1 MEGNFLLNRCFF
13 NLTLQ
18 LAFDFGTCTS
28 LAHGGQR
35 LFLLHLFD
43 WKTQY
48 RKQKNMKR
56 SMQQNHRKWSSD
68 FATAFFTTFSP
79 CCPKW
84 FNHMQFFKALSTWV
98 QKDHLITM
106 VVFWPTWLVFLAYD
120 WTFLDQRSFRSGFYV
135 LLEFMI
141 WLRFQH
147 QAGICFHRLR
157 ARHPNLVEPHKRQGG
172 WISSKIL
179 LSFGDLWYHFPIIC
193 CITSPSSTISRT
205 SYHNNYI
212 ADFRPYEECS
222 SLWKDLFPS
231 RPFCHSDKVPV
242 LIMSN
247 VSFSLIKF
255 VSVTPKFC
263 IAFNAKNNIYFFF
276 SVALSF

>member
-1 MEGNFLLNRCFF
+1 
-13 NLTLQ
+13 
-18 LAFDFGTCTS
+18 
-28 LAHGGQR
+28 
-35 LFLLHLFD
+35 
-43 WKTQY
+43 
-48 RKQKNMKR
+48 
-56 SMQQNHRKWSSD
+56 MQQNHRKWSSD

-157 ARHPNLVEPHKRQGG
+157 ARHPNLVEPHKRARRMNFIQNLAFF
-172 WISSKIL
+172 W
-179 LSFGDLWYHFPIIC
+179 W
-193 CITSPSSTISRT
+193 
-205 SYHNNYI
+205 
-212 ADFRPYEECS
+212 
-222 SLWKDLFPS
+222 SL
-231 RPFCHSDKVPV
+231 
-242 LIMSN
+242 I
-247 VSFSLIKF
+247 SFSNYLLYHITKF
-255 VSVTPKFC
+255 
-263 IAFNAKNNIYFFF
+263 NNITYQ
-276 SVALSF
+276 LSQQLYCGLSPIRGMFILVERLVPFKAVLS